1 MAILAH
7 LSNPIPMT
15 QLDSSITLSRIRPP
29 ELPANFLSRRHL
41 FELIDG
47 RAPGYTMVVAPAGY
61 GKTSLIAEWA
71 KQSKKK
77 VIWYTMSETD
87 SSIGLAAY
95 LISAI
100 RQEFPD
106 FAPDLEAKTVTSIF
120 QAIADLDED
129 IVLVLDNV
137 VDAFT
142 FQLNVTQSYMDAIPD
157 NIHIFAIRRIMPT
170 VSLKRFSSIGRLS
183 VITAG
188 DLIFSKEEIKSLLQV
203 SGVETTEKK
212 LDKILQQTHGWPSAV
227 GIIASGEE
235 IKYELEVDDSLVKNL
250 VLGKFERLVKETQ
263 ELLITMS
270 SFEVFDLDL
279 AATIMQ
285 KPANEVN
292 LNKLAAE
299 GVFLML
305 TAGQK
310 GTYIFNNTAREVI
323 DELARTDSKK
333 YRANQIAISEIFQLR
348 NQFSLAVS
356 HAIKSGDSEYLRK
369 MFKPTLRKLIT
380 RGDGRN
386 ILSWSNYLPLDS
398 TRNKVFAELATIMG
412 HLASFDFERTVQ
424 LIEEMRIT
432 YKESPLSPFIER
444 INASALA
451 HVAFCRG
458 RLSEFDVQMEV
469 IFREPMTEPAI
480 EQSDRL
486 GILRILAA
494 RSFIF
499 ENSTILNSI
508 EAEVKDIISDSSSPD
523 DLFIWQTIRAMKL
536 FLEGEFLQAFDA
548 ASLAEEIG
556 QRNEYA
562 GFFGYTEVIYIKA
575 RCHLEFCE
583 AEKATRELE
592 KLAKL
597 AREWQ
602 QWPWVFMAESY
613 LARVLMMKGKVEEAF
628 AVVRD
633 HRELASEFKGEDGL
647 SLIIDINELALRFTV
662 KDYERSSQ
670 ILNRLPKD
678 LIFTHQYRQALSA
691 VSKNEVK
698 KKVVPEILNSDSARE
713 QIWKSLVGCEANIEQ
728 ESLALD
734 SLKVGLD
741 VGARVGAKET
751 FLRQDPTIL
760 ELIIRS
766 ASKRPTVYLEELA
779 RAAVQRMNTKNNQN
793 AALTQPLTK
802 REIDVLR
809 SLATGKPITAI
820 GKTLHISH
828 NTMKTHLRNIYRK
841 LSASGREEAVAKAQ
855 TLFII

>member
-1 MAILAH
+1 M
-7 LSNPIPMT
+7 N

-47 RAPGYTMVVAPAGY
+47 QAPGYTMVVAPAGY

-87 SSIGLAAY
+87 SSVGLAEY

-120 QAIADLDED
+120 QAIANLKED

-137 VDAFT
+137 VDVFT
-142 FQLNVTQSYMDAIPD
+142 YQLNVTQSYMDAIPD
-157 NIHIFAIRRIMPT
+157 NIHIFALRRVMPT

-188 DLIFSKEEIKSLLQV
+188 DLVFSKDEIKFLLQV
-203 SGVETTEKK
+203 SGVETNEKK
-212 LDKILQQTHGWPSAV
+212 LDQILLQTHGWPSAV
-227 GIIASGEE
+227 GIIASGEDS
-235 IKYELEVDDSLVKNL
+235 KFELEVDDGLVKNL
-250 VLGKFERLVKETQ
+250 LLSKFEKLAKDTR
-263 ELLITMS
+263 ELLIAMS

-279 AATIMQ
+279 AALIRQ

-310 GTYIFNNTAREVI
+310 GSYIFNNTAREVI
-323 DELARTDSKK
+323 DEIARADSKK
-333 YRANQIAISEIFQLR
+333 YQQNQIVVSELFQLR
-348 NQFSLAVS
+348 NQLNLAIS

-369 MFKPTLRKLIT
+369 MFKPALRKLIT

-386 ILSWSNYLPLDS
+386 ILYWSNYLPLDN
-398 TRNKVFAELATIMG
+398 TRNKLFAELATIMG
-412 HLASFDFERTVQ
+412 HLVSYEFERTIQ
-424 LIEEMRIT
+424 LIEEMRFS
-432 YKESPLSPFIER
+432 YKDSPLSPFIDR
-444 INASALA
+444 INAAALA

-458 RLSEFDVQMEV
+458 RLSEFDTQIEV
-469 IFREPMTEPAI
+469 IFREPMPEPAI

-486 GILRILAA
+486 GILRILGA

-499 ENSTILNSI
+499 EDSATLNSI
-508 EAEVKDIISDSSSPD
+508 EAEVREIIRDSNSPD
-523 DLFIWQTIRAMKL
+523 DLFIWQTVRAMKL
-536 FLEGEFLQAFDA
+536 FLEGEYLQALDA
-548 ASLAEEIG
+548 ASLSEDIG
-556 QRNEYA
+556 QRTEYA
-562 GFFGYTEVIYIKA
+562 GFFGYTEAIYIKA
-575 RCHLEFCE
+575 RCYLEFCE
-583 AEKATRELE
+583 AEKATEELE

-613 LARVLMMKGKVEEAF
+613 LARVLMTNGKVEEAF

-633 HRELASEFKGEDGL
+633 HRKLAAEFKGEDGL
-647 SLIIDINELALRFTV
+647 SLIIDINELFLRFWV
-662 KDYERSSQ
+662 KDYERSTQ

-678 LIFTHQYRQALSA
+678 LIFTYQYRHALSA

-698 KKVVPEILNSDSARE
+698 KKTAPEILDSDSARE
-713 QIWKSLVGCEANIEQ
+713 KIWKSLVGCEANISQ
-728 ESLALD
+728 ETLAMD

-741 VGARVGAKET
+741 IGARVGAKDT

-779 RAAVQRMNTKNNQN
+779 RAAASRMNNKNNQN

-841 LSASGREEAVAKAQ
+841 LSASGREEAVSKAQ

>member
-1 MAILAH
+1 M
-7 LSNPIPMT
+7 N

-47 RAPGYTMVVAPAGY
+47 QAPGYTMVVAPAGY

-87 SSIGLAAY
+87 SSVGLATY

-120 QAIADLDED
+120 QAIANLKED

-137 VDAFT
+137 VDVFT
-142 FQLNVTQSYMDAIPD
+142 YQLNVTQSYMDAIPD
-157 NIHIFAIRRIMPT
+157 NIHIFALRRVMPT

-188 DLIFSKEEIKSLLQV
+188 DLVFSKDEIKFLLQV
-203 SGVETTEKK
+203 SGVETNEKK
-212 LDKILQQTHGWPSAV
+212 LDQILLQTHGWPSAV
-227 GIIASGEE
+227 GIIASGEDS
-235 IKYELEVDDSLVKNL
+235 KFELEVDDGLVKNL
-250 VLGKFERLVKETQ
+250 LLSKFEKLAKDTR
-263 ELLITMS
+263 ELLIAMS

-279 AATIMQ
+279 AALIRQ

-310 GTYIFNNTAREVI
+310 GSYIFNNTAREVI
-323 DELARTDSKK
+323 DEIARADSKK
-333 YRANQIAISEIFQLR
+333 YQQNQIVVSELFQLR
-348 NQFSLAVS
+348 NQLNLAIS

-369 MFKPTLRKLIT
+369 MFKPALRKLIT

-386 ILSWSNYLPLDS
+386 ILYWSNYLPLDN
-398 TRNKVFAELATIMG
+398 TRNKLFAELATIMG
-412 HLASFDFERTVQ
+412 HLVSYEFERTIQ
-424 LIEEMRIT
+424 LIEEMRFS
-432 YKESPLSPFIER
+432 YKDSPLSPFIDR
-444 INASALA
+444 INAAALA

-458 RLSEFDVQMEV
+458 RLSEFDTQIEV
-469 IFREPMTEPAI
+469 IFREPMPEPAI

-486 GILRILAA
+486 GILRILGA

-499 ENSTILNSI
+499 EDSATLNSI
-508 EAEVKDIISDSSSPD
+508 EAEVREIIRDSNSPD
-523 DLFIWQTIRAMKL
+523 DLFIWQTVRAMKL
-536 FLEGEFLQAFDA
+536 FLEGEYLQALDV
-548 ASLAEEIG
+548 ASLSEEIG

-562 GFFGYTEVIYIKA
+562 GFFGYTEAIYIKA
-575 RCHLEFCE
+575 RCYLEFCE
-583 AEKATRELE
+583 AAKATEELE

-613 LARVLMMKGKVEEAF
+613 LARVLMTNGKVEEAF

-633 HRELASEFKGEDGL
+633 HRKLAAEFKGEDGL
-647 SLIIDINELALRFTV
+647 SLIIDINELFLRFWV
-662 KDYERSSQ
+662 KDYERSTQ

-678 LIFTHQYRQALSA
+678 LIFTYQYRQALSA

-698 KKVVPEILNSDSARE
+698 KKTAPEILDSDSARE
-713 QIWKSLVGCEANIEQ
+713 KIWKSLVGCEANISQ
-728 ESLALD
+728 ETLAMD

-741 VGARVGAKET
+741 IGARVGAKET

-779 RAAVQRMNTKNNQN
+779 RAAAARMNSKNNQN

-841 LSASGREEAVAKAQ
+841 LSASGREEAVSKAQ

>member
-1 MAILAH
+1 M
-7 LSNPIPMT
+7 N

-47 RAPGYTMVVAPAGY
+47 QAPGYTMVVAPAGY

-87 SSIGLAAY
+87 SAVGLATY

-120 QAIADLDED
+120 QAIANLKED

-137 VDAFT
+137 VDVFT
-142 FQLNVTQSYMDAIPD
+142 YQLNVTQSYMDAIPD
-157 NIHIFAIRRIMPT
+157 NIHIFALRRVMPT

-188 DLIFSKEEIKSLLQV
+188 DLVFSKDEIKSLLQV
-203 SGVETTEKK
+203 SGVETNEKK
-212 LDKILQQTHGWPSAV
+212 LDQILLQTHGWPSAV
-227 GIIASGEE
+227 GIIASGEDS
-235 IKYELEVDDSLVKNL
+235 KFELEVDDGLVKNL
-250 VLGKFERLVKETQ
+250 LLSKFEKLAKDTR
-263 ELLITMS
+263 ELLIAMS

-279 AATIMQ
+279 AALIRQ

-310 GTYIFNNTAREVI
+310 GSYIFNNTAREVI
-323 DELARTDSKK
+323 DEIARADSKK
-333 YRANQIAISEIFQLR
+333 YQQNQIVVSELFQLR
-348 NQFSLAVS
+348 NQLNLAIS

-369 MFKPTLRKLIT
+369 MFKPALRKLIT

-386 ILSWSNYLPLDS
+386 ILYWSNYLPLDN
-398 TRNKVFAELATIMG
+398 TRNKLFAELATIMG
-412 HLASFDFERTVQ
+412 HLVSYEFDRTIQ
-424 LIEEMRIT
+424 LIEEMRFS
-432 YKESPLSPFIER
+432 YKDSPLSPFIDR
-444 INASALA
+444 INAAALA

-458 RLSEFDVQMEV
+458 RLSEFDTQIEV
-469 IFREPMTEPAI
+469 IFREPMPEPAI

-486 GILRILAA
+486 GILRILGA

-499 ENSTILNSI
+499 EDSATLNSI
-508 EAEVKDIISDSSSPD
+508 EAEVREIIRDSNSPD
-523 DLFIWQTIRAMKL
+523 DLFIWQTVRAMKL
-536 FLEGEFLQAFDA
+536 FLEGEYLQALDA
-548 ASLAEEIG
+548 ASLSEEIG

-562 GFFGYTEVIYIKA
+562 GFFGYTEAIYIKA
-575 RCHLEFCE
+575 RCYLEFCE
-583 AEKATRELE
+583 VEKATEELE

-613 LARVLMMKGKVEEAF
+613 LARVLMTNGKVEEAF

-633 HRELASEFKGEDGL
+633 HRKLAAEFKGEDGL
-647 SLIIDINELALRFTV
+647 SLIIDINELFLRFWV
-662 KDYERSSQ
+662 KDYERSTQ

-678 LIFTHQYRQALSA
+678 LIFTYQYRQALSA

-698 KKVVPEILNSDSARE
+698 KKTAPEILDSDSARE
-713 QIWKSLVGCEANIEQ
+713 KIWKSLVGCEANISQ
-728 ESLALD
+728 ETLAMD

-741 VGARVGAKET
+741 IGARVGAKET

-779 RAAVQRMNTKNNQN
+779 RAAASRMNNKNNQN

>member
-1 MAILAH
+1 MSELE
-7 LSNPIPMT
+7 S
-15 QLDSSITLSRIRPP
+15 DITLSRIRPP

-41 FELIDG
+41 FELIDD
-47 RAPGYTMVVAPAGY
+47 RAPGYTLVVAPAGY

-87 SSIGLAAY
+87 SSVGLAEY

-100 RQEFPD
+100 RQEFPN

-120 QAIADLDED
+120 QAIANLKEE

-137 VDAFT
+137 VEVFT
-142 FQLNVTQSYMDAIPD
+142 YQLNVTQSYMDAIPD
-157 NIHIFAIRRIMPT
+157 NIHIFALRRIMPT

-188 DLIFSKEEIKSLLQV
+188 DLVFSKDEIKSLLQV
-203 SGVETTEKK
+203 SGVESNEKK
-212 LDKILQQTHGWPSAV
+212 IDQILQQTHGWPSAV
-227 GIIASGEE
+227 GIIASSEDS
-235 IKYELEVDDSLVKNL
+235 KFELQVEDSLVKKL
-250 VLGKFERLVKETQ
+250 VLTKFENLTKDTR
-263 ELLITMS
+263 ELLIAMS

-279 AATIMQ
+279 ASSIIQ

-299 GVFLML
+299 GVFLM
-305 TAGQK
+305 TAAGQK
-310 GTYIFNNTAREVI
+310 NSYIFNNTAREVI
-323 DELARTDSKK
+323 DEIARSDSKK
-333 YRANQIAISEIFQLR
+333 YRANQIAVSELFQLR
-348 NQFSLAVS
+348 NQLNLAIS
-356 HAIKSGDSEYLRK
+356 HAIKSGDSQYLRK
-369 MFKPTLRKLIT
+369 MFKPALRKLII

-386 ILSWSNYLPLDS
+386 ILYWSNYLPLDN
-398 TRNKVFAELATIMG
+398 TRNRIFAELAKIMG
-412 HLASFDFERTVQ
+412 HLVSHEFDRTIQ
-424 LIEEMRIT
+424 LIEEMRFS
-432 YKESPLSPFIER
+432 YKDSPLWPFINR
-444 INASALA
+444 INATALA

-458 RLSEFDVQMEV
+458 RLSEFDIQMEV
-469 IFREPMTEPAI
+469 FFREPIPEPAI
-480 EQSDRL
+480 EESDRL
-486 GILRILAA
+486 GVLRIFAA

-499 ENSTILNSI
+499 EDSVTLNSI
-508 EAEVKDIISDSSSPD
+508 EAEVKEIIKDSNSPD

-536 FLEGEFLQAFDA
+536 FLEGEYLQALDA
-548 ASLAEEIG
+548 ASLSEEIG
-556 QRNEYA
+556 ERNEYA
-562 GFFGYTEVIYIKA
+562 GLFGYTEAIYIKA
-575 RCHLEFCE
+575 RCYLEFCE
-583 AEKATRELE
+583 ATKANEELE

-602 QWPWVFMAESY
+602 QWPWLFMAESY
-613 LARVLMMKGKVEEAF
+613 LARVLMINGKVEEAF
-628 AVVRD
+628 AVVRA
-633 HRELASEFKGEDGL
+633 HRKLATEFKGEDGL
-647 SLIIDINELALRFTV
+647 SLIIDINELFLRFWI
-662 KDYERSSQ
+662 KDYERSTQ
-670 ILNRLPKD
+670 IVNRLPKD
-678 LIFTHQYRQALSA
+678 LIFTYQYRQALSA

-698 KKVVPEILNSDSARE
+698 KKTAPEMLDSDSARE
-713 QIWKSLVGCEANIEQ
+713 KIWKSLVGCEANISQ
-728 ESLALD
+728 ETLAMDL
-734 SLKVGLD
+734 LKVGLD
-741 VGARVGAKET
+741 IGARVGAKET

-779 RAAVQRMNTKNNQN
+779 RAAAIRMNNKNNQN
-793 AALTQPLTK
+793 TALTQPLTK

-841 LSASGREEAVAKAQ
+841 LSASGREEAVVKAQ

>member
-1 MAILAH
+1 
-7 LSNPIPMT
+7 MT
-15 QLDSSITLSRIRPP
+15 ALDSDITLSRIRPP

-41 FELIDG
+41 FELIDD
-47 RAPGYTMVVAPAGY
+47 RAPGYTMVVAPGGY

-77 VIWYTMSETD
+77 IAWYTMSESDKMGEIPT
-87 SSIGLAAY
+87 Y

-100 RQEFPD
+100 RQVIPNFETQTEE
-106 FAPDLEAKTVTSIF
+106 LTVTSIY
-120 QAIADLDED
+120 QAIANLNED

-137 VDAFT
+137 VDTAT
-142 FQLNVTQSYMDAIPD
+142 YQLNVAQSYMDAIPD
-157 NIHIFAIRRIMPT
+157 NIHIFALRRSMPT

-188 DLIFSKEEIKSLLQV
+188 DLVFSKDEIKSLLQI
-203 SGVETTEKK
+203 SGVDANEKK
-212 LDKILQQTHGWPSAV
+212 INQIAQQTHGWPSAV
-227 GIIASGEE
+227 GIIASGEDS
-235 IKYELEVDDSLVKNL
+235 KFDLEVDDSLVKNL
-250 VLGKFERLVKETQ
+250 VSSKFEKLSKETR
-263 ELLITMS
+263 ELLIAMS

-279 AATIMQ
+279 VTSIMQ
-285 KPANEVN
+285 KPANETN

-305 TAGQK
+305 AAGQK
-310 GTYIFNNTAREVI
+310 SSYIFNNSAREVI
-323 DELARTDSKK
+323 NEIALADSKN
-333 YRANQIAISEIFQLR
+333 YRKNQIAISELFQLR
-348 NQFSLAVS
+348 DQSNLSVS
-356 HAIKSGDSEYLRK
+356 HAIKSGDSDYLRQ
-369 MFKPTLRKLIT
+369 MFKPVMRKLIQQS
-380 RGDGRN
+380 DGRN
-386 ILSWSNYLPLDS
+386 ILYWSNYLPTDN
-398 TRNKVFAELATIMG
+398 TRNQLFSELAKIMG
-412 HLASFDFERTVQ
+412 HLTSFEFDRTIQ
-424 LIEEMRIT
+424 LVEEMRFT
-432 YKESPLSPFIER
+432 YKDSPLFPFIKQ
-444 INASALA
+444 INAAALA
-451 HVAFCRG
+451 HIAFCRG
-458 RLSEFDVQMEV
+458 RLIEFDTQVEV
-469 IFREPMTEPAI
+469 VLLEPKTEPAI

-486 GILRILAA
+486 GILRVHAA

-499 ENSTILNSI
+499 EDSTILNSI
-508 EAEVKDIISDSSSPD
+508 ESELQEIINKSSAPE

-536 FLEGEFLQAFDA
+536 FLDGEYLQAFDA
-548 ASLAEEIG
+548 ASLSEEIG

-562 GFFGYTEVIYIKA
+562 GFFGYTEAIYIKA

-583 AEKATRELE
+583 EDKATEELK

-602 QWPWVFMAESY
+602 QWPWVFMAESFM
-613 LARVLMMKGKVEEAF
+613 ARSLMMNGKVEEAF

-633 HRELASEFKGEDGL
+633 HRQLASEFKGEDGL
-647 SLIIDINELALRFTV
+647 SLIIDINELFLRFWV

-678 LIFTHQYRQALSA
+678 LIFTHQYRQALGA

-698 KKVVPEILNSDSARE
+698 KKVVPEILESDTARE
-713 QIWKSLVGCEANIEQ
+713 KIWKSLVGCEANISQ
-728 ESLALD
+728 ETLAMD
-734 SLKVGLD
+734 ALKIGLD
-741 VGARVGAKET
+741 VGARVGAKEI

-779 RAAVQRMNTKNNQN
+779 RAAAQRMNAKNNQN

-841 LSASGREEAVAKAQ
+841 LSASGREEAVVKAQ

>member
-1 MAILAH
+1 M
-7 LSNPIPMT
+7 PMT
-15 QLDSSITLSRIRPP
+15 ALDSDITLSRIRPP

-41 FELIDG
+41 FELIDD
-47 RAPGYTMVVAPAGY
+47 RAPGYTMVVAPGGY

-77 VIWYTMSETD
+77 IAWYTMSESDKMGEIPT
-87 SSIGLAAY
+87 Y

-100 RQEFPD
+100 RQVIPNFETQTEE
-106 FAPDLEAKTVTSIF
+106 LTVTSIY
-120 QAIADLDED
+120 QAIANLNED

-137 VDAFT
+137 VDTAT
-142 FQLNVTQSYMDAIPD
+142 YQLNVAQSYMDAIPD
-157 NIHIFAIRRIMPT
+157 NIHIFALRRSMPT

-188 DLIFSKEEIKSLLQV
+188 DLVFSKDEIKSLLQI
-203 SGVETTEKK
+203 SGVDANEKK
-212 LDKILQQTHGWPSAV
+212 INQIAQQTHGWPSAV
-227 GIIASGEE
+227 GIIASGEDS
-235 IKYELEVDDSLVKNL
+235 KFDLEVDDSLVKNL
-250 VLGKFERLVKETQ
+250 VSSKFEKLSKETR
-263 ELLITMS
+263 ELLIAMS

-279 AATIMQ
+279 VTSIMQ
-285 KPANEVN
+285 KPANETN

-305 TAGQK
+305 AAGQK
-310 GTYIFNNTAREVI
+310 SSYIFNNSAREVI
-323 DELARTDSKK
+323 NEIALADSKN
-333 YRANQIAISEIFQLR
+333 YRKNQIAISELFQLR
-348 NQFSLAVS
+348 DQSNLSVS
-356 HAIKSGDSEYLRK
+356 HAIKSGDSDYLRQ
-369 MFKPTLRKLIT
+369 MFKPVMRKLIQQS
-380 RGDGRN
+380 DGRN
-386 ILSWSNYLPLDS
+386 ILYWSNYLPTDN
-398 TRNKVFAELATIMG
+398 TRNQLFSELAKIMG
-412 HLASFDFERTVQ
+412 HLTSFEFDRTIQ
-424 LIEEMRIT
+424 LVEEMRFT
-432 YKESPLSPFIER
+432 YKDSPLFPFIKQ
-444 INASALA
+444 INAAALA
-451 HVAFCRG
+451 HIAFCRG
-458 RLSEFDVQMEV
+458 RLIEFDTQVEV
-469 IFREPMTEPAI
+469 VLLEPKTEPAI

-486 GILRILAA
+486 GILRVHAA

-499 ENSTILNSI
+499 EDSTILNSI
-508 EAEVKDIISDSSSPD
+508 ESELQEIINKSSAPE

-536 FLEGEFLQAFDA
+536 FLDGEYLQAFDA
-548 ASLAEEIG
+548 ASLSEEIG

-562 GFFGYTEVIYIKA
+562 GFFGYTEAIYIKA

-583 AEKATRELE
+583 EDKATEELK

-602 QWPWVFMAESY
+602 QWPWVFMAESFM
-613 LARVLMMKGKVEEAF
+613 ARSLMMNGKVEEAF

-633 HRELASEFKGEDGL
+633 HRQLASEFKGEDGL
-647 SLIIDINELALRFTV
+647 SLIIDINELFLRFWI

-678 LIFTHQYRQALSA
+678 LIFTHQYRQALGA

-698 KKVVPEILNSDSARE
+698 KKVVPEILESDTARE
-713 QIWKSLVGCEANIEQ
+713 KIWKSLVGCEANISQ
-728 ESLALD
+728 ETLAMD
-734 SLKVGLD
+734 ALKIGLD
-741 VGARVGAKET
+741 VGARVGAKES

-779 RAAVQRMNTKNNQN
+779 RAAAQRMNAKNNQN

-841 LSASGREEAVAKAQ
+841 LSASGREEAVVKAQ

>member
-1 MAILAH
+1 
-7 LSNPIPMT
+7 MT
-15 QLDSSITLSRIRPP
+15 ALDSDITLSRIRPP

-41 FELIDG
+41 FELIDDQ
-47 RAPGYTMVVAPAGY
+47 APGYTMVVAPGGY

-77 VIWYTMSETD
+77 IAWYTMSESDKMGEIPT
-87 SSIGLAAY
+87 Y

-100 RQEFPD
+100 RQVIPNFETQTEE
-106 FAPDLEAKTVTSIF
+106 LTVTSIY
-120 QAIADLDED
+120 QAIANLNED

-137 VDAFT
+137 VDTAT
-142 FQLNVTQSYMDAIPD
+142 YQLNVAQSYMDAIPD
-157 NIHIFAIRRIMPT
+157 NIHIFALRRSMPT

-188 DLIFSKEEIKSLLQV
+188 DLVFSKDEIKSLLQI
-203 SGVETTEKK
+203 SGVDANEKK
-212 LDKILQQTHGWPSAV
+212 INQIAQQTHGWPSAV
-227 GIIASGEE
+227 GIIASGEDS
-235 IKYELEVDDSLVKNL
+235 KFDLEVDDSLVKNL
-250 VLGKFERLVKETQ
+250 VSSKFEKLSKETR
-263 ELLITMS
+263 ELLIAMS

-279 AATIMQ
+279 VTSIMQ
-285 KPANEVN
+285 KPANETN

-305 TAGQK
+305 AAGQK
-310 GTYIFNNTAREVI
+310 SSYIFNNSAREVI
-323 DELARTDSKK
+323 NEIALADSKN
-333 YRANQIAISEIFQLR
+333 YRKNQIAISELFQLR
-348 NQFSLAVS
+348 DQSNLSVS
-356 HAIKSGDSEYLRK
+356 HAIKSGDSDYLRQ
-369 MFKPTLRKLIT
+369 MFKPVMRKLIQQS
-380 RGDGRN
+380 DGRN
-386 ILSWSNYLPLDS
+386 ILYWSNYLPTDN
-398 TRNKVFAELATIMG
+398 TRNQLFSELAKIMG
-412 HLASFDFERTVQ
+412 HLTSFEFDRTIQ
-424 LIEEMRIT
+424 LVEEMRFT
-432 YKESPLSPFIER
+432 YKDSPLFPFIKQ
-444 INASALA
+444 INAAALA
-451 HVAFCRG
+451 HIAFCRG
-458 RLSEFDVQMEV
+458 RLIEFDTQVEV
-469 IFREPMTEPAI
+469 VLLEPKTEPAI

-486 GILRILAA
+486 GILRVHAA

-499 ENSTILNSI
+499 EDSTILNSI
-508 EAEVKDIISDSSSPD
+508 ESELQEIINKSSAPE

-536 FLEGEFLQAFDA
+536 FLDGEYLQAFDA
-548 ASLAEEIG
+548 ASLSEEIG

-562 GFFGYTEVIYIKA
+562 GFFGYTEAIYIKA

-583 AEKATRELE
+583 EDKATEELK

-602 QWPWVFMAESY
+602 QWPWVFMAESFM
-613 LARVLMMKGKVEEAF
+613 ARSLMMNGKVEEAF

-633 HRELASEFKGEDGL
+633 HRQLASEFKGEDGL
-647 SLIIDINELALRFTV
+647 SLIIDINELFLRFWI

-678 LIFTHQYRQALSA
+678 LIFTHQYRQALGA

-698 KKVVPEILNSDSARE
+698 KKVVPEILESDTARE
-713 QIWKSLVGCEANIEQ
+713 KIWKSLVGCEANISQ
-728 ESLALD
+728 ETLAMD
-734 SLKVGLD
+734 ALKIGLD
-741 VGARVGAKET
+741 VGARVGAKES

-779 RAAVQRMNTKNNQN
+779 RAAAQRMNAKNNQN

-841 LSASGREEAVAKAQ
+841 LSASGREEAVVKAQ

>member
-1 MAILAH
+1 M
-7 LSNPIPMT
+7 PMT
-15 QLDSSITLSRIRPP
+15 ALDSDITLSRIRPP

-41 FELIDG
+41 FELIDD
-47 RAPGYTMVVAPAGY
+47 RAPGYTMVVAPGGY

-77 VIWYTMSETD
+77 IAWYTMSESDKMGEIPT
-87 SSIGLAAY
+87 Y

-100 RQEFPD
+100 RQVIPNFETQTEE
-106 FAPDLEAKTVTSIF
+106 LTVTSIY
-120 QAIADLDED
+120 QAIANLNED

-137 VDAFT
+137 VDTAT
-142 FQLNVTQSYMDAIPD
+142 YQLNVAQSYMDAIPD
-157 NIHIFAIRRIMPT
+157 NIHIFALRRSMPT

-188 DLIFSKEEIKSLLQV
+188 DLVFSKDEIKSLLQI
-203 SGVETTEKK
+203 SGVDANEKK
-212 LDKILQQTHGWPSAV
+212 INQIAQQTHGWPSAV
-227 GIIASGEE
+227 GIIASGEDS
-235 IKYELEVDDSLVKNL
+235 KFDLEVDDSLVKNL
-250 VLGKFERLVKETQ
+250 VSSKFEKLSKETR
-263 ELLITMS
+263 ELLIAMS

-279 AATIMQ
+279 VTSIMQ
-285 KPANEVN
+285 KPANETN

-305 TAGQK
+305 AAGQK
-310 GTYIFNNTAREVI
+310 SSYIFNNSAREVI
-323 DELARTDSKK
+323 NEIALADSKN
-333 YRANQIAISEIFQLR
+333 YRKNQIAISELFQLR
-348 NQFSLAVS
+348 DQSNLSVS
-356 HAIKSGDSEYLRK
+356 HAIKSGDSDYLRQ
-369 MFKPTLRKLIT
+369 MFKPVMRKLIQQS
-380 RGDGRN
+380 DGRN
-386 ILSWSNYLPLDS
+386 ILYWSNYLPTDN
-398 TRNKVFAELATIMG
+398 TRNQLFSELAKIMG
-412 HLASFDFERTVQ
+412 HLTSFEFDRTIQ
-424 LIEEMRIT
+424 LVEEMRFT
-432 YKESPLSPFIER
+432 YKDSPLFPFIKQ
-444 INASALA
+444 INAAALA
-451 HVAFCRG
+451 HIAFCRG
-458 RLSEFDVQMEV
+458 RLIEFDTQVEV
-469 IFREPMTEPAI
+469 VLLEPKTEPAI

-486 GILRILAA
+486 GILRVHAA

-499 ENSTILNSI
+499 EDSTILNSI
-508 EAEVKDIISDSSSPD
+508 ESELQEIINKSSASE

-536 FLEGEFLQAFDA
+536 FLDGEYLQAFDA
-548 ASLAEEIG
+548 ASLSEEIG

-562 GFFGYTEVIYIKA
+562 GFFGYTEAIYIKA

-583 AEKATRELE
+583 EDKATEELK

-602 QWPWVFMAESY
+602 QWPWVFMAESFM
-613 LARVLMMKGKVEEAF
+613 ARSLMMNGKVEEAF

-633 HRELASEFKGEDGL
+633 HRQLASEFKGEDGL
-647 SLIIDINELALRFTV
+647 SLIIDINELFLRFWI

-678 LIFTHQYRQALSA
+678 LIFTHQYRQALGA

-698 KKVVPEILNSDSARE
+698 KKVVPEILESDTARE
-713 QIWKSLVGCEANIEQ
+713 KIWKSLVGCEANISQ
-728 ESLALD
+728 ETLAMD
-734 SLKVGLD
+734 ALKIGLD
-741 VGARVGAKET
+741 VGARVGAKES

-779 RAAVQRMNTKNNQN
+779 RAAAQRMNAKNNQN

-841 LSASGREEAVAKAQ
+841 LSASGREEAVVKAQ

>member
-1 MAILAH
+1 
-7 LSNPIPMT
+7 MT
-15 QLDSSITLSRIRPP
+15 ALDSDITLSRIRPP

-41 FELIDG
+41 FELIDDQ
-47 RAPGYTMVVAPAGY
+47 APGYTMVVAPAGY

-87 SSIGLAAY
+87 SAIGLATY

-100 RQEFPD
+100 RQEFPN

-120 QAIADLDED
+120 QAIANLEED

-137 VDAFT
+137 VDVFT
-142 FQLNVTQSYMDAIPD
+142 YQLNITQSYMDAIPD
-157 NIHIFAIRRIMPT
+157 NIHIFALRRIMPT

-188 DLIFSKEEIKSLLQV
+188 DLVFSKDEIKSLLQI
-203 SGVETTEKK
+203 SGVDANEKK
-212 LDKILQQTHGWPSAV
+212 INQIAQQTHGWPSAV
-227 GIIASGEE
+227 GIIASGEDS
-235 IKYELEVDDSLVKNL
+235 KFDLEVDDSLVKNL
-250 VLGKFERLVKETQ
+250 VSSKFEKLSKETR
-263 ELLITMS
+263 ELLIAMS

-279 AATIMQ
+279 VTSIMQ
-285 KPANEVN
+285 KPANETN

-305 TAGQK
+305 AAGQK
-310 GTYIFNNTAREVI
+310 SSYIFNNSAREVI
-323 DELARTDSKK
+323 NEIALADSKN
-333 YRANQIAISEIFQLR
+333 YRKNQIAISELFQLR
-348 NQFSLAVS
+348 DQSNLSVS
-356 HAIKSGDSEYLRK
+356 HAIKSGDSDFLRQ
-369 MFKPTLRKLIT
+369 MFKPVMRKLIQQS
-380 RGDGRN
+380 DGRN
-386 ILSWSNYLPLDS
+386 ILYWSNYLPTDN
-398 TRNKVFAELATIMG
+398 TRNQLFSELAKIMG
-412 HLASFDFERTVQ
+412 HLTSFEFDRTIQ
-424 LIEEMRIT
+424 LVEEMHFT
-432 YKESPLSPFIER
+432 YKDSPLFPFIKQ
-444 INASALA
+444 INAAVLA
-451 HVAFCRG
+451 HIAFCRG
-458 RLSEFDVQMEV
+458 RLIEFDTQMEV
-469 IFREPMTEPAI
+469 VLLEPKTEPAI

-486 GILRILAA
+486 GILRVHAA

-499 ENSTILNSI
+499 EDSTILNSI
-508 EAEVKDIISDSSSPD
+508 ESELQEIINKSSASE
-523 DLFIWQTIRAMKL
+523 DLFIWHTIRAMKL
-536 FLEGEFLQAFDA
+536 FLDGEYLQAFDA
-548 ASLAEEIG
+548 ASLTEEIG

-562 GFFGYTEVIYIKA
+562 GFFGYTEAIYIKA

-583 AEKATRELE
+583 EDKATEELK

-602 QWPWVFMAESY
+602 QWPWVFMAESFM
-613 LARVLMMKGKVEEAF
+613 ARSLMMNGKVEEAF

-633 HRELASEFKGEDGL
+633 HRQLASEFKGEDGL
-647 SLIIDINELALRFTV
+647 SLIIDINELFLRFWV

-678 LIFTHQYRQALSA
+678 LIFTHQYRQALGA

-698 KKVVPEILNSDSARE
+698 KKVVPEILESDTARE
-713 QIWKSLVGCEANIEQ
+713 KIWKSLVGCEANISQ
-728 ESLALD
+728 ETLAMD
-734 SLKVGLD
+734 ALKIGLD
-741 VGARVGAKET
+741 VGAQVGAKES

-779 RAAVQRMNTKNNQN
+779 RAAAQRMNAKNNQN

-841 LSASGREEAVAKAQ
+841 LSASGREEAVVKAQ

>member
-1 MAILAH
+1 
-7 LSNPIPMT
+7 MT
-15 QLDSSITLSRIRPP
+15 ELDSDITLSRIRPP
-29 ELPANFLSRRHL
+29 ELPANFLARRHL
-41 FELIDG
+41 FELIDD

-71 KQSKKK
+71 KHSKKK
-77 VIWYTMSETD
+77 VIWYAMSETD
-87 SSIGLAAY
+87 TGVGIAEY
-95 LISAI
+95 LISAV
-100 RQEFPD
+100 RQVIPN
-106 FAPDLEAKTVTSIF
+106 FAPDLETKTVTSIF
-120 QAIADLDED
+120 QAIGELKEEV
-129 IVLVLDNV
+129 VLVLDNV

-142 FQLNVTQSYMDAIPD
+142 YQLNVTQSYMDAIPD
-157 NIHIFAIRRIMPT
+157 NVHIFALRRIMPT

-188 DLIFSKEEIKSLLQV
+188 DLVFSREEIKSLLNV
-203 SGVETTEKK
+203 NSVETSEKK
-212 LDKILQQTHGWPSAV
+212 IDQIYKQTHGWPSAV
-227 GIIASGEE
+227 GIVVSGEDS
-235 IKYELEVDDSLVKNL
+235 KLDLEVDDSLVKNL
-250 VLGKFERLVKETQ
+250 VLRKFEKLPKETQ
-263 ELLITMS
+263 KLLLAMS

-279 AATIMQ
+279 IASIFQ
-285 KPANEVN
+285 KTPSDTD

-299 GVFLML
+299 GVFLMSA
-305 TAGQK
+305 AGQK
-310 GTYIFNNTAREVI
+310 GSYIFNNTAREVI
-323 DELARTDSKK
+323 DGLARADSKSYQK
-333 YRANQIAISEIFQLR
+333 NQIAISELFQAQGNL
-348 NQFSLAVS
+348 NSAIS
-356 HAIKSGDSEYLRK
+356 HAIKSADSDYLRK
-369 MFKPTLRKLIT
+369 MFKPALRRLIT

-386 ILSWSNYLPLDS
+386 ILYWSDYLPLDN
-398 TRNKVFAELATIMG
+398 TRNKLFSELSKIMG
-412 HLASFDFERTVQ
+412 HLANFEFDRTIQ
-424 LIEEMRIT
+424 LVEEMRFS
-432 YKESPLSPFIER
+432 YKETPLSPFINQ
-444 INASALA
+444 ITATALA

-458 RLSEFDVQMEV
+458 RLSEFDTQMEL
-469 IFREPMTEPAI
+469 IFSQPVVEPEM

-499 ENSTILNSI
+499 EDSAVLNSV
-508 EAEVKDIISDSSSPD
+508 ETEVSEIINNSSSPD

-536 FLEGEFLQAFDA
+536 FLEGEYLQAFDA
-548 ASLAEEIG
+548 ASLSEEIG

-562 GFFGYTEVIYIKA
+562 GFFGHTEAIYIKV
-575 RCHLEFCE
+575 RCYLEFCE
-583 AEKATRELE
+583 AERAAEELE

-613 LARVLMMKGKVEEAF
+613 QARVLMISGKVEEAF
-628 AVVRD
+628 AVIRN
-633 HRELASEFKGEDGL
+633 HRELVAEFKGEDGL
-647 SLIIDINELALRFTV
+647 SLIIDINELFLRFWV
-662 KDYERSSQ
+662 KDYERSTQ

-691 VSKNEVK
+691 VSKSEVK
-698 KKVVPEILNSDSARE
+698 KKIAPEILESDSARE
-713 QIWKSLVGCEANIEQ
+713 KIWKSLVGCEANITQETLAM
-728 ESLALD
+728 ESLQI
-734 SLKVGLD
+734 GLE

-779 RAAVQRMNTKNNQN
+779 RAAAQRMNAKNNQN
-793 AALTQPLTK
+793 ASLTQPLTK

-841 LSASGREEAVAKAQ
+841 LNASGREEAVAKAQ
-855 TLFII
+855 TLFLI

>member
-1 MAILAH
+1 M
-7 LSNPIPMT
+7 PMT
-15 QLDSSITLSRIRPP
+15 ALDSDITLSRIRPP

-41 FELIDG
+41 FELIDD

-77 VIWYTMSETD
+77 VVWYTMSETD
-87 SSIGLAAY
+87 SAIGLATY
-95 LISAI
+95 LLSAI
-100 RQEFPD
+100 RQEFPN

-120 QAIADLDED
+120 QAIANLEED

-142 FQLNVTQSYMDAIPD
+142 YQLNITQSYMDAIPD
-157 NIHIFAIRRIMPT
+157 NIHIFALRRIMPT

-188 DLIFSKEEIKSLLQV
+188 DLVFSKDEIKSLLQI
-203 SGVETTEKK
+203 SGVDANEKK
-212 LDKILQQTHGWPSAV
+212 INQIAQQTHGWPSAV
-227 GIIASGEE
+227 GIIASGEDS
-235 IKYELEVDDSLVKNL
+235 KFDLEVDDSLVKNL
-250 VLGKFERLVKETQ
+250 VSSKFEKLSKETR
-263 ELLITMS
+263 ELLIAMS

-279 AATIMQ
+279 VTSIMQ
-285 KPANEVN
+285 KPANETN

-305 TAGQK
+305 AAGQK
-310 GTYIFNNTAREVI
+310 SSYIFNNSAREVI
-323 DELARTDSKK
+323 NEIALADSKN
-333 YRANQIAISEIFQLR
+333 YRKNQIAISELFQLR
-348 NQFSLAVS
+348 DQSNLSVS
-356 HAIKSGDSEYLRK
+356 HAIKSGDSDYLRQ
-369 MFKPTLRKLIT
+369 MFKPVMRKLIQQS
-380 RGDGRN
+380 DGRN
-386 ILSWSNYLPLDS
+386 ILYWSNYLPTDN
-398 TRNKVFAELATIMG
+398 TRNQLFSELAKIMG
-412 HLASFDFERTVQ
+412 HLTSFEFDRTIQ
-424 LIEEMRIT
+424 LVEEMRFT
-432 YKESPLSPFIER
+432 YKDSPLAPFIER
-444 INASALA
+444 INAAALA

-458 RLSEFDVQMEV
+458 RLSEFDIQIEA

-499 ENSTILNSI
+499 EDSAALHSL
-508 EAEVKDIISDSSSPD
+508 EAEVQEIIKESKSPE

-536 FLEGEFLQAFDA
+536 FLDGEYLQAFDA
-548 ASLAEEIG
+548 ASLSEEIG

-562 GFFGYTEVIYIKA
+562 GFFGYTEAIYIKA

-583 AEKATRELE
+583 EDKATEELK

-602 QWPWVFMAESY
+602 QWPWVFMAESFM
-613 LARVLMMKGKVEEAF
+613 ARSLMMNGKVEEAF

-633 HRELASEFKGEDGL
+633 HRQLASEFKGEDGL
-647 SLIIDINELALRFTV
+647 SLIIDINELFLRFWV

-678 LIFTHQYRQALSA
+678 LIFTHQYRQALGA

-698 KKVVPEILNSDSARE
+698 KKVVPEILESDTARE
-713 QIWKSLVGCEANIEQ
+713 KIWKSLVGCEAIISQ
-728 ESLALD
+728 ETLAMD
-734 SLKVGLD
+734 ALKIGLD
-741 VGARVGAKET
+741 VGARVGAKES
-751 FLRQDPTIL
+751 FLRQDSTIL

-779 RAAVQRMNTKNNQN
+779 RAAAQRMNAKNNQN

-841 LSASGREEAVAKAQ
+841 LSASGREEAVVKAQ

>member
-1 MAILAH
+1 M
-7 LSNPIPMT
+7 N

-47 RAPGYTMVVAPAGY
+47 QAPGYTMVVAPAGY

-87 SSIGLAAY
+87 SSVGLATY

-120 QAIADLDED
+120 QAIANLKED

-137 VDAFT
+137 VDVFT
-142 FQLNVTQSYMDAIPD
+142 YQLNVTQSYMDAIPD
-157 NIHIFAIRRIMPT
+157 NIHIFALRRVMPT

-188 DLIFSKEEIKSLLQV
+188 DLVFSKDEIKFLLQV
-203 SGVETTEKK
+203 SGVETNEKK
-212 LDKILQQTHGWPSAV
+212 LDQILQQTHGWPSAV
-227 GIIASGEE
+227 GIIASGEDS
-235 IKYELEVDDSLVKNL
+235 KFELEVDDGLVKNL
-250 VLGKFERLVKETQ
+250 LLSKFEKLAKDTR
-263 ELLITMS
+263 ELLIAMS

-279 AATIMQ
+279 AALIRQ

-310 GTYIFNNTAREVI
+310 GSYIFNNTAREVI
-323 DELARTDSKK
+323 DEIARADSKK
-333 YRANQIAISEIFQLR
+333 YQQNQIVVSELFQLR
-348 NQFSLAVS
+348 NQLNLAIS

-369 MFKPTLRKLIT
+369 MFKPALRKLIT

-386 ILSWSNYLPLDS
+386 ILYWSNYLPLDN
-398 TRNKVFAELATIMG
+398 TRNKLFAELATIMG
-412 HLASFDFERTVQ
+412 HLVSYEFERTIQ
-424 LIEEMRIT
+424 LIEEMRFS
-432 YKESPLSPFIER
+432 YKDSPLSPFIDR
-444 INASALA
+444 INAAALA

-458 RLSEFDVQMEV
+458 RLSEFDTQIEV
-469 IFREPMTEPAI
+469 IFREPMPEPAI

-486 GILRILAA
+486 GILRILGA

-499 ENSTILNSI
+499 EDSATLNSI
-508 EAEVKDIISDSSSPD
+508 EAEVREIIRDSNSPD
-523 DLFIWQTIRAMKL
+523 DLFIWQTVRAMKL
-536 FLEGEFLQAFDA
+536 FLEGEYLQALDV
-548 ASLAEEIG
+548 ASLSEEIG

-562 GFFGYTEVIYIKA
+562 GFFGYTEAIYIKA
-575 RCHLEFCE
+575 RCYLEFCE
-583 AEKATRELE
+583 AAKATEELE

-613 LARVLMMKGKVEEAF
+613 LARVLMTNGKVEEAF

-633 HRELASEFKGEDGL
+633 HRKLAAEFKGEDGL
-647 SLIIDINELALRFTV
+647 SLIIDINELFLRFWV
-662 KDYERSSQ
+662 KDYERSTQ

-678 LIFTHQYRQALSA
+678 LIFTYQYRQALSA

-698 KKVVPEILNSDSARE
+698 KKTAPEILDSDSARE
-713 QIWKSLVGCEANIEQ
+713 KIWKSLVGCEANISQ
-728 ESLALD
+728 ETLAMD

-741 VGARVGAKET
+741 IGARVGARDT
-751 FLRQDPTIL
+751 FLKQDPTIL

-779 RAAVQRMNTKNNQN
+779 RAAAARMNSKNNQN

-841 LSASGREEAVAKAQ
+841 LSASGREEAVSKAQ